1 LAYVGITRAKKRVWI
16 LHANSRY
23 IHGNWLFSSPS
34 RFISELPE
42 ENISLRNLFFNYDS
56 KNNMSAKIDTA
67 ITYTNLKIAEDS
79 LLIGDRV
86 FHQKFG
92 YGTIKNIEGDNA
104 EVLFSKTN
112 IKKVKTEFLI
122 KNV

>member
-1 LAYVGITRAKKRVWI
+1 MAYVGITRAKKRVWI

>member
-1 LAYVGITRAKKRVWI
+1 MWI

-42 ENISLRNLFFNYDS
+42 ENISLSNLFFNNDS
-56 KNNMSAKIDTA
+56 KNHMSAKIESA
-67 ITYTNLKIAEDS
+67 ITYTNLKKAEDTF
-79 LLIGDRV
+79 LIGDRV

-112 IKKVKTEFLI
+112 LKKVKTEFLN